1 VPNISQLAHSYPH
14 PGDGAGALSDP
25 RDRVG
30 VVLEEIRIT
39 GLGVIEDAT
48 LSLSEG
54 LTVVTGETGAGKTMV
69 VAGLGLLFGGRADA
83 ARVRT
88 GNGKA
93 VVEGRLRVAES
104 DPAGRS
110 VLERVADAGAE
121 ADEDGTLLLARTVH
135 AEGRSRAHLGGRSVP
150 VGLLADL
157 GELTVTVHG
166 QSDQM
171 RLLRPAE
178 QRAALDRYAGD
189 EVTALLAE
197 HRDVYARWQAVIA
210 DLAER
215 TSRAR
220 ERTQEADALR
230 YGIGEVEAAE
240 PLPGEDDELRAE
252 STRLEN
258 ADALRMAALTAHEA
272 LAGDPTGDADAD
284 VAALLGAVRGALA
297 AVAHQDATLAG
308 FARRAEEVSALAA
321 DLAGDLA
328 SYGESLDADP
338 ARLAAVHDRRAVLA
352 NLTRKYADTV
362 DGVIAWAEQARERLG
377 TLDSSEEALAA
388 LATERDTLAA
398 ELGALAGR
406 LSVARTAAAE
416 RFGVAVTEELAG
428 LAMPH
433 ARVMAVVSQRPPT
446 TDQPSIEIDGRKL
459 AIGSDGVDD
468 VELQL
473 LAHPGAPALP
483 LQRGASGGEL
493 SRVMLAVE
501 VVFAGAGGPATMVFD
516 EVDAGVGG
524 KAAVEVG
531 RRLARLAQS
540 HQVLVVTHLPQVAA
554 FADRHL
560 VVVKDHDGLVT
571 TSGLRVLDGAER
583 PRELARML
591 AGMETSDLGVAH
603 AEELLELANNDKAA
617 SAVNGRRRAKVGA

>member
-1 VPNISQLAHSYPH
+1 
-14 PGDGAGALSDP
+14 LSVTG
-25 RDRVG
+25 DRVG

-48 LSLSEG
+48 LPLSAG
-54 LTVVTGETGAGKTMV
+54 FTVVTGETGAGKTMV

-83 ARVRT
+83 ARVRR
-88 GNGKA
+88 GAGKA
-93 VVEGRLRVAES
+93 VVEGRLRVAEG
-104 DPAGRS
+104 DPAGGA
-110 VLERVADAGAE
+110 VLERVSDAGAE
-121 ADEDGTLLLARTVH
+121 ADEDGTILLARTVH
-135 AEGRSRAHLGGRSVP
+135 AEGRSRAHVGGRSVP

-178 QRAALDRYAGD
+178 QRAALDRYAGPD
-189 EVTALLAE
+189 LAALLE
-197 HRDVYARWQAVIA
+197 RHRELFARWQAVVS

-230 YGIGEVEAAE
+230 FGIAEVEAAA
-240 PLPGEDDELRAE
+240 PQPGEDDELRAE
-252 STRLEN
+252 SLRLEN
-258 ADALRMAALTAHEA
+258 ADALRFAALTAHEA
-272 LAGDPTGDADAD
+272 LAGDPTGDGGADI
-284 VAALLGAVRGALA
+284 AALLGAVRGALSGVA
-297 AVAHQDATLAG
+297 AQDPTMADC
-308 FARRAEEVSALAA
+308 ARRADELAALAA

-338 ARLAAVHDRRAVLA
+338 ARLAAVHERRAVLA
-352 NLTRKYADTV
+352 TLTRKYADTV
-362 DGVIAWAEQARERLG
+362 DGVLAWAEQARERLLS
-377 TLDSSEEALAA
+377 LDSSEEALAA
-388 LATERDTLAA
+388 LAGQRDALAA
-398 ELGALAGR
+398 ELGGLAGQ
-406 LSVARTAAAE
+406 LSAARTEAAS
-416 RFGVAVTEELAG
+416 RFGAAVTEELAG

-433 ARVMAVVSQRPPT
+433 AKVEAMVSQREPAAG
-446 TDQPSIEIDGRKL
+446 QPAVEVGGRLLAVGPDG
-459 AIGSDGVDD
+459 IDD

-473 LAHPGAPALP
+473 VAHPGAPALP

-501 VVFAGAGGPATMVFD
+501 VVFAGAGGPGTMVFD

-524 KAAVEVG
+524 RAAVEVG
-531 RRLARLAQS
+531 RRLSRLAQT

-560 VVVKDHDGLVT
+560 VVVKDNDGLVT
-571 TSGLRVLDGAER
+571 TSGLRAVDGAER
-583 PRELARML
+583 PRELSRML
-591 AGMETSDLGVAH
+591 AGMEGSDLGVAH
-603 AEELLELANNDKAA
+603 AEELLEVARAEKEDAA
-617 SAVNGRRRAKVGA
+617 ARAKRNGRAGRRRSAVGA

>member
-1 VPNISQLAHSYPH
+1 MSGLRAK
-14 PGDGAGALSDP
+14 
-25 RDRVG
+25 VG

-54 LTVVTGETGAGKTMV
+54 FTVVTGETGAGKTMV

-88 GNGKA
+88 GTGKA
-93 VVEGRLRVAES
+93 MVEGRLRVAGD
-104 DPAGRS
+104 DPAAAA

-121 ADEDGTLLLARTVH
+121 ADEDGSLLLARTVH

-157 GELTVTVHG
+157 GELMVTVHG

-189 EVTALLAE
+189 GVAALLTE
-197 HRDVYARWQAVIA
+197 HRDVYARWQAVVA

-220 ERTQEADALR
+220 ERSQEADALR
-230 YGIGEVEAAE
+230 FGIGEVEAAE
-240 PLPGEDDELRAE
+240 PQPGEDDELRDE
-252 STRLEN
+252 SSRLEN
-258 ADALRMAALTAHEA
+258 ADALRMAALTAHAA
-272 LAGDPTGDADAD
+272 LAGDPTEDGGTDA
-284 VAALLGAVRGALA
+284 AALLGAVRGSLS
-297 AVAHQDATLAG
+297 AVAHQDPTLAG
-308 FARRAEEVSALAA
+308 YERRAEEVAALAA
-321 DLAGDLA
+321 DLAADLA

-338 ARLAAVHDRRAVLA
+338 IRLAAVHERRAVLA
-352 NLTRKYADTV
+352 NLTRKYAETIDAV
-362 DGVIAWAEQARERLG
+362 LAWAEEARERLG

-388 LATERDTLAA
+388 LAEQRDALAA
-398 ELGALAGR
+398 ELGGLAGR
-406 LSVARTAAAE
+406 LSAARVEAAE

-433 ARVMAVVSQRPPT
+433 ARVVAVVTQRAPA
-446 TDQPSIEIDGRKL
+446 TDGPAVEVGGRTL
-459 AIGSDGVDD
+459 AVGPDGVDE

-501 VVFAGAGGPATMVFD
+501 VVFAGAGGPSTMVFD

-531 RRLARLAQS
+531 RRLARLARS

-571 TSGLRVLDGAER
+571 TSGLKALDGAER

-591 AGMETSDLGVAH
+591 AGMESSDLGVAH
-603 AEELLELANNDKAA
+603 AEELLELASADKA
-617 SAVNGRRRAKVGA
+617 RVGA